1 MENYQIAGLCLA
13 LGLLGGLSLMLQ
25 IRTEVRRCETN
36 WRKEIEQVRFQLS
49 DQSSKW
55 IQTARAQESLQT
67 SKVPL
72 HAEVAFPLRAPGPL
86 PKATLWGSNMKAKA
100 IEMVRQGE
108 SSSRISAALSLPK
121 PEVEFLMKLERA
133 AAQS

>member
-1 MENYQIAGLCLA
+1 MENQIAILCLA
-13 LGLLGGLSLMLQ
+13 LGLLAGLYLVLQ
-25 IRTEVRRCETN
+25 IKMEVRRSEKN
-36 WRKEIEQVRFQLS
+36 WRKEIEQVRFQLN

-55 IQTARAQESLQT
+55 IQTARAQEALYAP
-67 SKVPL
+67 KVPL
-72 HAEVAFPLRAPGPL
+72 RAEVAFPLRASGSL
-86 PKATLWGSNMKAKA
+86 ATATLWGSNTKAKA

-121 PEVEFLMKLERA
+121 PEVEFLMKLKKA